1 MNLWGQV
8 NCPILEG
15 NSTQEYF
22 TPYHYS
28 YVDQIWKAF
37 QRLFQMKF
45 DTILQ
50 KRDNIM
56 LLDFKKMVAYEE
68 FEKNYQDEKELY
80 NIAECILKK
89 MEVFKELAK

>member
-1 MNLWGQV
+1 
-8 NCPILEG
+8 
-15 NSTQEYF
+15 
-22 TPYHYS
+22 
-28 YVDQIWKAF
+28 
-37 QRLFQMKF
+37 MKF